1 MCIIGLLRPLFY
13 TLYVKRHYKLK
24 RNVKAD
30 KTALNQRW
38 NGMVHHF
45 AYYIHTNTDA
55 AILTIFVGTAVVS
68 VYNVYGAIIFGVEK
82 IITSISTGIAAGLGN
97 LIESKK
103 ADQINATVNQFELVQ
118 GGIATVLYTVTGLML
133 IPFIRLY
140 TINMTDMDYICLL

>member
-1 MCIIGLLRPLFY
+1 
-13 TLYVKRHYKLK
+13 
-24 RNVKAD
+24 
-30 KTALNQRW
+30 
-38 NGMVHHF
+38 MVHHF

-140 TINMTDMDYICLL
+140 TINMTDMDYIQPLFGYVQFLAEIIYCLRCIYSTVSTKC